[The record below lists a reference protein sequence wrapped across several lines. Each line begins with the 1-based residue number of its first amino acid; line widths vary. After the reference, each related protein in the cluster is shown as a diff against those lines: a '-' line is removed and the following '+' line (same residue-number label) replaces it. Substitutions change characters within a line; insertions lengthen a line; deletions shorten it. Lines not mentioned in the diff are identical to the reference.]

1 MVVLGMS
8 EMANLTRW
16 SGLAGAENEAG
27 PGTFYE
33 DGHFHPRF
41 MTLATPSPARP
52 VVTSLTDAVAQNVRP
67 GDSVLVMMGHS
78 RWTAA
83 ARELA
88 RQFWRTDP
96 QFTLI
101 MTSLGA
107 LGAAYFRGGLLKKVI
122 TAYSGNSFPTYT
134 PNPIFRQA
142 YESGEV
148 EVEHWSILT
157 LSQRLE
163 AAARGLPAAV
173 TGSLVG
179 SSMAENEAFAVVDS
193 PFGPLGLLEPLV
205 PDVALV
211 HAAAADPAGNL
222 VLSEPLLDGVWGAWA
237 ARRGVV
243 ATVERVVDDIE
254 GLGHRVK
261 IPAHRVLAVAEAP
274 YGAHPGGCY
283 APGLP
288 GAQLRRRHRP
298 LECGGRGVPSG

>member
-1 MVVLGMS
+1 
-8 EMANLTRW
+8 
-16 SGLAGAENEAG
+16 
-27 PGTFYE
+27 
-33 DGHFHPRF
+33 
-41 MTLATPSPARP
+41 MTLAAPSPARP

-96 QFTLI
+96 EFTLI

-148 EVEHWSILT
+148 EVGALVDPHPLPAPGGGGPRPARHGDR
-157 LSQRLE
+157 LPRRLVHGRQRGLRRGRLAVRSARPAR
-163 AAARGLPAAV
+163 AAGPRRGAGARGGGRPV
-173 TGSLVG
+173 RQPG
-179 SSMAENEAFAVVDS
+179 AERA
-193 PFGPLGLLEPLV
+193 
-205 PDVALV
+205 
-211 HAAAADPAGNL
+211 
-222 VLSEPLLDGVWGAWA
+222 A
-237 ARRGVV
+237 ARRGVG
-243 ATVERVVDDIE
+243 
-254 GLGHRVK
+254 GLGG
-261 IPAHRVLAVAEAP
+261 P
-274 YGAHPGGCY
+274 PGRGGHGRAGGRGRRRAR
-283 APGLP
+283 APGEDP
-288 GAQLRRRHRP
+288 GPPGPGRGGGALWRPSGRLLRTGTARAQLWRGHRP

>member
-1 MVVLGMS
+1 MVVLAMS
-8 EMANLTRW
+8 EMANLTRL
-16 SGLAGAENEAG
+16 SGLAGAEIEAG

-41 MTLATPSPARP
+41 MSLAASPPARP
-52 VVTSLTDAVAQNVRP
+52 VVTSLTDAVARNVRP

-107 LGAAYFRGGLLKKVI
+107 LGAAYFRGGLLKKVV

-173 TGSLVG
+173 TGSLAG
-179 SSMAENEAFAVVDS
+179 SSMATHAGFTEIAS
-193 PFGPLGLLEPLV
+193 PFGRLGLLAPLA

-211 HAAAADPAGNL
+211 HAAAADLDGNL
-222 VLSEPLLDGVWGAWA
+222 YLS
-237 ARRGVV
+237 
-243 ATVERVVDDIE
+243 
-254 GLGHRVK
+254 
-261 IPAHRVLAVAEAP
+261 
-274 YGAHPGGCY
+274 
-283 APGLP
+283 
-288 GAQLRRRHRP
+288 
-298 LECGGRGVPSG
+298 